1 VTLAARLATT
11 LILFFLAAGCE
22 RTAGD
27 RGVADVNRETAE
39 NPRVVTLSP
48 HLAELVFATGA
59 GDLLVGVSAYTDY
72 PSDALSVPVIGDAF
86 NLDLE
91 RLTMLEPDLL
101 LAWDNGTPQHVID
114 DLQGRGFRIAVITTT
129 SIGDIPKAMRRIGS
143 LTGRRAAADAAARA
157 FDESLGT
164 IRAAQSGQ
172 SVITVFYQV
181 DARPLYTVNGD
192 HYLSELIEL
201 CGGSNIFADIGDL
214 APLIS
219 VEAVLER
226 DPEVIFA
233 SSDAGP
239 TAFDQWDRWPELAAN
254 RYGNR
259 FVMPANE
266 IGRATPRLLVG
277 AAAACEALANARVR
291 RDNVNDD

>member
-1 VTLAARLATT
+1 VTLAVRLASIFVFT
-11 LILFFLAAGCE
+11 FFATGCDRDALDE
-22 RTAGD
+22 SVAVDDPTSLTDPRT
-27 RGVADVNRETAE
+27 
-39 NPRVVTLSP
+39 VTLSP
-48 HLAELVFATGA
+48 HLAELVFAIGA

-72 PSDALSVPVIGDAF
+72 PSEALAVPIIGDAF
-86 NLDLE
+86 NLDQE

-114 DLQGRGFRIAVITTT
+114 DLRARGFRIEVVTTT
-129 SIGDIPKAMRRIGS
+129 SIGDIPEAMRMIGD
-143 LTGRRAAADAAARA
+143 LTSRQAGADAAARS
-157 FDESLGT
+157 FDEALDA
-164 IRAAQSGQ
+164 IRKAQAGKSP
-172 SVITVFYQV
+172 ITVFYQV
-181 DARPLYTVNGD
+181 DARPLYTINGE

-201 CGGSNIFADIGDL
+201 CGGVNVFRDIGSL

-219 VEAVLER
+219 IEAVLER

-233 SSDAGP
+233 ASDAGS

-266 IGRATPRLLVG
+266 IGRATPRLLV
-277 AAAACEALANARVR
+277 AAEAACDALAEARNN
-291 RDNVNDD
+291 RDNATND

>member
-1 VTLAARLATT
+1 MTLAVRFASIFVLT
-11 LILFFLAAGCE
+11 FFVTGC
-22 RTAGD
+22 D
-27 RGVADVNRETAE
+27 RETVGSAVADLDPPTPA
-39 NPRVVTLSP
+39 NPRTVTLSP
-48 HLAELVFATGA
+48 HLAELVYAIGA

-72 PSDALSVPVIGDAF
+72 PPEALAVPVIGDAF
-86 NLDLE
+86 NLDQE

-114 DLQGRGFRIAVITTT
+114 DLRTRGFRIEVITTT
-129 SIGDIPKAMRRIGS
+129 SIGDIPAAMRRIGS
-143 LTGRRAAADAAARA
+143 LIGRRPGANAAARS
-157 FDESLGT
+157 FDNTLDA
-164 IRAAQSGQ
+164 IRETRKGKSP
-172 SVITVFYQV
+172 ITVFYQV
-181 DARPLYTVNGD
+181 DARPLYTINGE

-201 CGGSNIFADIGDL
+201 CGGVNIFDDIGGL

-219 VEAVLER
+219 IEAVLER

-233 SSDAGP
+233 ASDAGP

-266 IGRATPRLLVG
+266 IGRATPRLLV
-277 AAAACEALANARVR
+277 AAESVCKALAQARIN
-291 RDNVNDD
+291 RDNADND